1 MPPVSDAPIAPDA
14 PFRPVRGRVV
24 PLVMGSLAVLICA
37 AVALGMGAIGTWGP
51 GDQLALAGLG
61 ALIAAFLFR
70 YAAIRAVP
78 TPDGLVVRN
87 LMLTRTLV
95 WDEIME
101 VRFPDGDP
109 WVSLELD
116 DTDVLAVMA
125 IQRVDAE
132 RGRAEAHRL
141 AALVQRHQQHG

>member
-1 MPPVSDAPIAPDA
+1 MSPVSDTSGDLDA
-14 PFRPVRGRVV
+14 PFRPIRGRVV
-24 PLVMGSLAVLICA
+24 PLVMGTLAVIICA
-37 AVALGMGAIGTWGP
+37 LVALGMGTIGTWGP

-61 ALIAAFLFR
+61 AMIAAFLFR
-70 YAAIRAVP
+70 YASIRAVP
-78 TPDGLVVRN
+78 TSDGLVVRN

-116 DTDVLAVMA
+116 DTDVVAVMA

-141 AALVQRHQQHG
+141 ADLVRRHQQRA

>member
-1 MPPVSDAPIAPDA
+1 MSDSSRGVDA
-14 PFRPVRGRVV
+14 PFRPFRGRVV
-24 PLVMGSLAVLICA
+24 PLVMGALAVVICA
-37 AVALGMGAIGTWGP
+37 VVALGMGTIGTWGP
-51 GDQLALAGLG
+51 GDQLALFALG
-61 ALIAAFLFR
+61 VLIAAFLLR
-70 YAAIRAVP
+70 YASIRAVP

-95 WDEIME
+95 WAEIME

-109 WVSLELD
+109 WVTLELD

-125 IQRVDAE
+125 IQRTDAE

-141 AALVQRHQQHG
+141 AALVRRHQHGG